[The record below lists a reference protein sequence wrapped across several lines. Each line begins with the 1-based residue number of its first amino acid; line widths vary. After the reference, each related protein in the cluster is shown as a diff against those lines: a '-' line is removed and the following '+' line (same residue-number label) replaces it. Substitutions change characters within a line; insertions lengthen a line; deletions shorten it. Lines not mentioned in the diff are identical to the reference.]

1 MTARR
6 KWAWSLAAATVL
18 LALAAGAGVLV
29 LRSGWFREQVRQR
42 IIGVTEEAT
51 GGRVELQRF
60 DYDWSAM
67 KARVDGFTLHGLEGA
82 GREPLAHI
90 PSIELA
96 IHIRSLL
103 QRDVELRSLTIE
115 KPAVYIYVGEDGST
129 NLPSPRRTRSRE
141 TNLIEDLLRLKIG
154 RLAVN
159 DGLLH
164 YDSRRIPLEARAE
177 EVSAVLTAVDAE
189 SVAFT
194 LGVGRLAAF
203 GRDGIQMQ
211 AAGTLAPRRVTVE
224 QARVTS
230 GGGSSIEGGAVIEDF
245 QAPKV
250 AGAWRADVRLREWPE
265 LLLDDGRAR
274 GEGQYSWS
282 EADGW
287 KVAGRLRGEQ
297 LRLESRMFAMAG
309 ATIET
314 NFDWRGRDLRLSDT
328 GIAALGGEWRGR
340 VLLRD
345 WRDLEVE
352 GEARSIR
359 LARVLTAAKVE
370 DFPWDALLTGP
381 VALRARV
388 TADGLEDSV
397 ARAGVHV
404 APVEGQVPLEGQ
416 VTGEWRQREGTVRL
430 ESSHMT
436 TASSRLTVEGV
447 LGERMTAALF
457 STNPRD
463 LEPALGVLVGEPVSV
478 PVDLQ
483 GGALQVE
490 AVVEGSLIS
499 PEIAGTLRA
508 ERAMWEG
515 VPLSGAS
522 ARFRVSERS
531 LQLDQINLSQNGGR
545 LTGRVSVD
553 LQDWRVADDAGID
566 VALEAQGLRLSDVG
580 RQVRAGFTL
589 DGTVDLALQAA
600 GTLDAPRGTLRW
612 QGRQVNIA
620 GERFAKL
627 NGRLQASSAEVLR
640 IEGEL
645 ELDEAGVSVNA
656 AYRHPR
662 SDWRSGEAS
671 IQVRSRGFRLAQ
683 SEWLRERLAGAD
695 ASVGLDADAVLA
707 IRPGEVRLRHLAG
720 VLALDGIRDGVRELG
735 AFRAEAKTESE
746 TVRLAF
752 TGRLHKTPLSGE
764 ASVQLKGKYP
774 GQGTLRL
781 QDLPIETIADWVD
794 GDAEPLVHGTLTAA
808 IRWRGDLAEPGK
820 ATAVVTIPSLVI
832 APEADRR
839 EGSGDFTLRNAGA
852 ITMDVDASGLQVR
865 NARLVGKDTSL
876 TIAGLYAFTSRTPW
890 DVSLSGSVNLG
901 VLSNFEPDL
910 QAGGM
915 ARISANLRGAANT
928 PVITGRMDIQNGS
941 LYLRGL
947 TNGIE
952 NANGTLYFDRDRASI
967 EKLTAVTGGGTL
979 ALGGFV
985 GFGGGEWSYRLQ
997 AKAVG
1002 VRVRYPEGVS
1012 TTIDSDLN
1020 LTGSQNASLLSGLIT
1035 VRRSGFSSRGDFA
1048 SLIAGSGNPIPVPA
1062 TQNEFL
1068 RNLQFDL
1075 RVRTSPDATFQTDY
1089 TQDLQTE
1096 ADLRVRGSLAKPV
1109 VLGSVNVNQGEI
1121 NFFGNRYQIS
1131 RGEIL
1136 FFNTATIQPSINLD
1150 LETRIR
1156 GVVVYIGVS
1165 GPLTRLNV
1173 NYRSEPP
1180 LQSREILALLT
1191 VGRAPTATSTGLQQQ
1206 GLNPNAQQTGAGTN
1220 MLAEASNTLLGG
1232 ALSASVS
1239 SRVEKFFGVSRIKI
1253 DPNVTG
1259 VENIPQ
1265 ARLTIEQSLSRDIT
1279 LTFSSNLSRSSQQI
1293 IRLEWDL
1300 SRQWSAIAVRDE
1312 NGAFGIDFLYRKRF
1326 K

>member
-6 KWAWSLAAATVL
+6 KWGWGVAAAVVL
-18 LALAAGAGVLV
+18 MALMAGAGVLV
-29 LRSGWFREQVRQR
+29 LSSDWFREQVRQR
-42 IIGVTEEAT
+42 IIEVAEEAT

-60 DYDWSAM
+60 DYDWSTM
-67 KARVDGFTLHGLEGA
+67 MARVEGFTLHGLEDA
-82 GREPLAHI
+82 GREPLVRI
-90 PSIELA
+90 PSLELA

-103 QRDVELRSLTIE
+103 RRDVELRSLTIE
-115 KPAVYIYVGEDGST
+115 KPAVQIYVDEHGST
-129 NLPSPRRTRSRE
+129 NLPSPRRKRQGG
-141 TNLIEDLLRLKIG
+141 TNLIEDLLRLQIG
-154 RLAVN
+154 RLAIN
-159 DGLLH
+159 EGLVR
-164 YDSRRIPLEARAE
+164 YDSRRIPLDVRAE
-177 EVSAVLTAVDAE
+177 EVAAVLTTLDAE
-189 SVAFT
+189 TVTFN

-203 GRDGIQMQ
+203 GRDGLGVQ

-230 GGGSSIEGGAVIEDF
+230 GSGSSIEGDAVIEEF
-245 QAPKV
+245 RAPKI
-250 AGAWRADVRLREWPE
+250 AGEWRANVRFREWPQ
-265 LLLDDGRAR
+265 LLLEDGWARADGR
-274 GEGQYSWS
+274 YSWS
-282 EADGW
+282 EAAGW
-287 KVAGRLRGEQ
+287 AVAGRLRGEQ
-297 LRLESRMFAMAG
+297 LRLDMPVFSIAG
-309 ATIET
+309 ATLDT
-314 NFDWRGRDLRLSDT
+314 NFDWRGRELRLSET
-328 GIAALGGEWRGR
+328 AIAGLGGEWRGR
-340 VLLRD
+340 ALLRD
-345 WRDLEVE
+345 WSDLEVE
-352 GEARSIR
+352 GEAKSIR
-359 LARVLTAAKVE
+359 LARVLTAAGVD
-370 DFPWDALLTGP
+370 DFSWDASLTGP
-381 VALRARV
+381 VAFRGRV
-388 TADGLEDSV
+388 TAAGLADSV
-397 ARAGVHV
+397 ARANVHV
-404 APVEGQVPLEGQ
+404 APVEGQVPLDGQ
-416 VTGEWRQREGTVRL
+416 VSGEWRQREGTVRL
-430 ESSHMT
+430 ESSYLA
-436 TASSRLTVEGV
+436 TASSRVTVEGV
-447 LGERMTAALF
+447 LGERMSAALF

-463 LEPALGVLVGEPVSV
+463 LEPALGVLVGESVSV

-490 AVVEGSLIS
+490 AMVEGSLNS
-499 PEIAGTLRA
+499 PEISGSLRA
-508 ERAMWEG
+508 ERALWEG

-522 ARFRVSERS
+522 ARFRINERS
-531 LQLDQINLSQNGGR
+531 LQLEQISLSQNGGR
-545 LTGRVSVD
+545 LTGRVRLGLV
-553 LQDWRVADDAGID
+553 DWRVVDDAAFD
-566 VALEAQGLRLSDVG
+566 VALEARGLRLPDAA
-580 RQVRAGFTL
+580 RQAGARFAL
-589 DGTVDLALQAA
+589 DGTVDMALQAA

-612 QGRQVNIA
+612 QGRQVSIA
-620 GERFAKL
+620 GERFTKL

-640 IEGEL
+640 IEGEID
-645 ELDEAGVSVNA
+645 LDDAGVSVNA
-656 AYRHPR
+656 TYRHPR
-662 SDWRSGEAS
+662 ADWRSGEAS
-671 IQVRSRGFRLAQ
+671 IRVRSRGFRLAQ
-683 SEWLRERLAGAD
+683 SEWLRAHRAGAD
-695 ASVGLDADAVLA
+695 AGVGLDADAVLA
-707 IRPGEVRLRHLAG
+707 IRPGEVRLRRLAG
-720 VLALDGIRDGVRELG
+720 VLALDGIRDGKRELG
-735 AFRAEAKTESE
+735 TLRVEAKTESE

-752 TGRLHKTPLSGE
+752 TGQIQKTPLRGE
-764 ASVQLKGKYP
+764 ASVQLKGQYP
-774 GQGTLRL
+774 GQGILRL
-781 QDLPIETIADWVD
+781 QDLPVESIAEWVD
-794 GDAEPLVHGTLTAA
+794 GNAEPLVRGTLTAA
-808 IRWRGDLAEPGK
+808 VQWRGDLAEPGK
-820 ATAVVTIPSLVI
+820 GTAVVTIPSLVI
-832 APEADRR
+832 VPEADRR

-852 ITMDVDASGLQVR
+852 ITMDVDANGVQVR

-876 TIAGLYAFTSRTPW
+876 TIAGLYGFTSRTPW
-890 DVSLSGSVNLG
+890 DLSLSGTVNLG
-901 VLSNFEPDL
+901 VLNNFEPDL
-910 QAGGM
+910 QAGGLT
-915 ARISANLRGAANT
+915 RISANLRGAAST
-928 PVITGRMDIQNGS
+928 PAISGRMEIQNGS

-979 ALGGFV
+979 ALGGFI

-997 AKAVG
+997 AKAAG

-1020 LTGSQNASLLSGLIT
+1020 LTGSQNASLLSGLVT

-1096 ADLRVRGSLAKPV
+1096 ADLRVRGSLGKPV

-1191 VGRAPTATSTGLQQQ
+1191 VGRAPTATATGFQQQ
-1206 GLNPNAQQTGAGTN
+1206 GLNPSAQQSGAGTN

-1312 NGAFGIDFLYRKRF
+1312 NGAFGVDFLFRKRF